1 MSRANKYNIPWWKY
15 LLSYFIEI
23 ELEKLDSAIS
33 GELSV
38 CVSDGRL
45 QLNAKNAIYSWE
57 DKYDNFLKAFDY
69 IFEGKDKSLGR
80 GPKGDV
86 FSLLVLGYAMGSIPY
101 MLEKDHKK
109 LFDCTGIEI
118 DEDIIYLANRYANYE
133 LKSGVQIIQAS
144 ADLYVMM
151 TEQKYEMICIDVFVQ
166 DKIPGDFLTKEFLE
180 SIVSILSPSGYV
192 LFNHLSNTEE
202 EKEFANSFYRNTFEK
217 LFDVSRLLDVGG
229 NYVLIGK
236 IN

>member
-1 MSRANKYNIPWWKY
+1 
-15 LLSYFIEI
+15 
-23 ELEKLDSAIS
+23 
-33 GELSV
+33 
-38 CVSDGRL
+38 
-45 QLNAKNAIYSWE
+45 
-57 DKYDNFLKAFDY
+57 
-69 IFEGKDKSLGR
+69 
-80 GPKGDV
+80 
-86 FSLLVLGYAMGSIPY
+86 
-101 MLEKDHKK
+101 MLEKNHKK